1 MENGKDQENE
11 YTDSQKMREAINQV
25 VQAVND
31 NTRAYEEMQRA
42 GPRLSDEQVWLTIY
56 SAVANCH
63 NSNSE
68 TTLIWADRGLR
79 EFRARFGR

>member
-1 MENGKDQENE
+1 MENGTDKANE

-25 VQAVND
+25 EQAVND

-63 NSNSE
+63 NSDRKTSCD
-68 TTLIWADRGLR
+68 WADIGLR